1 MGQCL
6 NCRPLYSFPEEDT
19 FPRLKINFSFPLEL
33 LGHSLLW
40 PKQVKPDGIMVFVVV
55 ISVFI
60 WLSAC
65 FRSELNQVTW
75 SDDFRIGASINCSIV
90 RVRCLLPIQSYR
102 FTTIQPACVFTCKK
116 GHEHH
121 HRQNAA
127 TFLFFS
133 CFHNVPVL
141 ISWFPCLFV
150 ITFFCALTDSNVV
163 FLSVG
168 HYTEF
173 A

>member
-6 NCRPLYSFPEEDT
+6 NCRPLYSFPEEVT

-33 LGHSLLW
+33 LRHSLLW

-75 SDDFRIGASINCSIV
+75 SNDFRIGASINCSIV

-116 GHEHH
+116 VHEHH

-127 TFLFFS
+127 IFLFFS
-133 CFHNVPVL
+133 CFHNLPVANIL
-141 ISWFPCLFV
+141 VSLSIRYHFSSVHLP
-150 ITFFCALTDSNVV
+150 TLT
-163 FLSVG
+163 LS
-168 HYTEF
+168 F
-173 A
+173 

>member
-33 LGHSLLW
+33 LRHSLLW

-75 SDDFRIGASINCSIV
+75 SNDFRIGASINCSIV

-102 FTTIQPACVFTCKK
+102 FTTVQPACVFTCKK

-133 CFHNVPVL
+133 CFHNVPVANIL
-141 ISWFPCLFV
+141 VSLSIRYHFSSVHLP
-150 ITFFCALTDSNVV
+150 TLT
-163 FLSVG
+163 LS
-168 HYTEF
+168 F
-173 A
+173 